1 MIRRHLLERRGCGES
16 LREVDLGPDV
26 YFFCSTLGFSKGLYG
41 GVDEGKSERRALR
54 RDGEQSLVTVLELSP
69 SSQFGGFSSFVL
81 KIVETAD
88 FEGTNHLSVVVLLAD
103 YDKGELEVR
112 QSTCL
117 HHLEMSRIGDLACPN
132 RYVDANSD
140 SI

>member
-1 MIRRHLLERRGCGES
+1 MQMGA
-16 LREVDLGPDV
+16 
-26 YFFCSTLGFSKGLYG
+26 GL
-41 GVDEGKSERRALR
+41 V
-54 RDGEQSLVTVLELSP
+54 VTVASECH
-69 SSQFGGFSSFVL
+69 
-81 KIVETAD
+81 ETAD

-103 YDKGELEVR
+103 YDKGELEER